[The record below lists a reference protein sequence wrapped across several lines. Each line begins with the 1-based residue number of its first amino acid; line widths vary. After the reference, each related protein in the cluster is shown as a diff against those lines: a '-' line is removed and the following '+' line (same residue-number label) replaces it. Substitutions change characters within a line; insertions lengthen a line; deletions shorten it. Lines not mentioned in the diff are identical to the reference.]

1 MTVFENVLVAAQQGA
16 GLRRRASYAA
26 AGEALERAGMAGEAN
41 LPAERLGLLQRK
53 RLELARALA
62 SRPKLLLLDEVAGGL
77 TDPEVAQL
85 VEIVRGVNAE
95 GIAVIWIEHVV
106 RALVAVVTRL
116 ICLAGG
122 KFVGDGDPAEVLAE
136 PGGPRGLPRLR
147 GHRLPQ
153 RRHPE
158 RGRPMSEPKGR
169 GDAWTEERR
178 RSEEGSSASRAPG
191 GERKTERLLEVRDLT
206 VHHGQLRALDHVS
219 LRVFPGEVYAI
230 IGANGAGKSTLLR
243 TIAGLHQPTEGSIRY
258 DGKDVTRIRPERRA
272 TSGIVMVPEGRRLFG
287 SLTVEENLQVGATYA
302 RKGPW
307 TIERVYE
314 LFSWMKD
321 RRAQRTEQ
329 LSGGE
334 QQAVAIGRALVANPR
349 VLLLDELSLGLAPVV
364 VQRIYGML
372 PQILAS
378 GLTVLLVEQDV
389 SQALRVA
396 SHLQCLLEGRTT
408 LEGKPS
414 DVTAEQVE
422 AAYFGLRTG
431 GRAAPPR
438 GVWGAG
444 VPPVRRGVWGGSS
457 PPRRHVMVWVND
469 VIQGILIGGLYALF
483 ACGLSLMFG
492 VMKVV
497 NLAHGD
503 LAVIGGYVAVGVIT
517 VTHIPVL
524 WSFVIVVPLMAV
536 LGYVLQRTVIQAA
549 LDRSIL
555 TTLLVTFGL
564 SVVIENALLEF
575 FSANSHSLGV
585 NDAIITSSFSIG
597 SQISI
602 AYLLLLIFVVAVV
615 VLLGLQYF
623 LSRSRY
629 GRMIRAVAD
638 DREAAQLSGID
649 YRHVFGIAAAIAFAT
664 VALAGIAYGMYSQF
678 SPTTG
683 TDTIL
688 LFAFAA
694 VVIGGLG
701 SLWGTLL
708 GGVVLGVAQAI
719 GAQISGSDEFLA
731 GYIVFLAVLVLRP
744 QGLIATEG
752 AVVTAVAETTARSA
766 EKYRVTRS
774 RRNVAWTGLGALV
787 VVVVLALFPYI
798 VGAGTETILVQ
809 AFIIL
814 TLASMWNLLAGY
826 AGLVSVG
833 QQAFVGLGAYFVLI
847 LNIHNLSMFTALP
860 IAAIGC
866 GVAALPM
873 WWLVSRL
880 RSGYFAIAT
889 WVLATTILLII
900 EKFPSIGGGTGLS
913 LPHTPSLGSAVLEA
927 YTYWIGL
934 AVTVLALLTVYLLL
948 RSRLGLVLTAVRD
961 DEVAAR
967 SSGARVGLAR
977 MLVFVVAGVG
987 CGAAGALLAVSQ
999 LIVQPSAVFSVQFTA
1014 EMAFAVIIG
1023 GLGTIEGPILGTIVY
1038 MILQQTLQSYNAWY
1052 LIILGLVAMVSRDL
1066 RAARAVGPGR
1076 RAPARP
1082 AVPGRVLA
1090 VGSGQ
1095 QRPRSRG
1102 CGAAARAVEPARQP
1116 A

>member
-1 MTVFENVLVAAQQGA
+1 
-16 GLRRRASYAA
+16 
-26 AGEALERAGMAGEAN
+26 
-41 LPAERLGLLQRK
+41 
-53 RLELARALA
+53 
-62 SRPKLLLLDEVAGGL
+62 
-77 TDPEVAQL
+77 
-85 VEIVRGVNAE
+85 
-95 GIAVIWIEHVV
+95 
-106 RALVAVVTRL
+106 
-116 ICLAGG
+116 
-122 KFVGDGDPAEVLAE
+122 
-136 PGGPRGLPRLR
+136 
-147 GHRLPQ
+147 
-153 RRHPE
+153 
-158 RGRPMSEPKGR
+158 
-169 GDAWTEERR
+169 
-178 RSEEGSSASRAPG
+178 
-191 GERKTERLLEVRDLT
+191 
-206 VHHGQLRALDHVS
+206 
-219 LRVFPGEVYAI
+219 
-230 IGANGAGKSTLLR
+230 
-243 TIAGLHQPTEGSIRY
+243 
-258 DGKDVTRIRPERRA
+258 
-272 TSGIVMVPEGRRLFG
+272 
-287 SLTVEENLQVGATYA
+287 
-302 RKGPW
+302 
-307 TIERVYE
+307 
-314 LFSWMKD
+314 
-321 RRAQRTEQ
+321 
-329 LSGGE
+329 
-334 QQAVAIGRALVANPR
+334 
-349 VLLLDELSLGLAPVV
+349 
-364 VQRIYGML
+364 
-372 PQILAS
+372 
-378 GLTVLLVEQDV
+378 
-389 SQALRVA
+389 
-396 SHLQCLLEGRTT
+396 
-408 LEGKPS
+408 
-414 DVTAEQVE
+414 
-422 AAYFGLRTG
+422 
-431 GRAAPPR
+431 
-438 GVWGAG
+438 
-444 VPPVRRGVWGGSS
+444 
-457 PPRRHVMVWVND
+457 MVWVND
-469 VIQGILIGGLYALF
+469 IIQGILIGGLYALF

-492 VMKVV
+492 VMKVI

-503 LAVIGGYVAVGVIT
+503 LAVIGGYIAVGVIT

-564 SVVIENALLEF
+564 SVVIENGLLQF
-575 FSANSHSLGV
+575 ASANSHSLGV
-585 NDAIITSSFSIG
+585 DNAIITGSFSIG
-597 SQISI
+597 SQITI
-602 AYLLLLIFVVAVV
+602 AYLLLLIFAVAVV
-615 VLLGLQYF
+615 VLTSLQYF

-629 GRMIRAVAD
+629 GRLIRAVAD

-708 GGVVLGVAQAI
+708 GGVVLGVSQAI

-744 QGLIATEG
+744 QGLIARRSTGMSEPKGTLPPGLPPRAKGRAAAWTEERQRRG
-752 AVVTAVAETTARSA
+752 KAAGQERPEASGETLTAVAQTTARSA

-787 VVVVLALFPYI
+787 VVVVLALFPYL

-833 QQAFVGLGAYFVLI
+833 QQAFVGLGAYFVLF
-847 LNIHNLSMFTALP
+847 LNIHNISMFTALP
-860 IAAIGC
+860 IAAVGC

-913 LPHTPSLGSAVLEA
+913 LPHTPSLSTAVLEA

-934 AVTVLALLTVYLLL
+934 AVTVLALLAVYLVL
-948 RSRLGLVLTAVRD
+948 RSRLGLVLTAIRD

-977 MLVFVVAGVG
+977 MLVFVVAGIG
-987 CGAAGALLAVSQ
+987 CGAAGALLADSQ
-999 LIVQPSAVFSVQFTA
+999 LIVQPSAVFSVQWTA

-1038 MILQQTLQSYNAWY
+1038 MALQQGLQSYNAWY
-1052 LIILGLVAMVSRDL
+1052 LIILGLVAMVI
-1066 RAARAVGPGR
+1066 AIFARRGLWGLVDEHLHVRLFPVGYWLWDPASTGR
-1076 RAPARP
+1076 RGGSRARRPGGRPTAPD
-1082 AVPGRVLA
+1082 
-1090 VGSGQ
+1090 
-1095 QRPRSRG
+1095 
-1102 CGAAARAVEPARQP
+1102 
-1116 A
+1116 